1 MFKGDEFDDIFKIM
15 DRAFG
20 DNTNKSDISEYID
33 IRASERVMDED
44 TGKLL
49 TTNIH
54 DYKLPTIKDI
64 LEIEVISV
72 NEGDPLISS
81 TGAKGCGEPAHIP
94 TAGAIANAIYNAI
107 GVRIKSAPMTPD
119 KVLMALQNKN

>member
-1 MFKGDEFDDIFKIM
+1 LENQFHGGVVQGIGFALLE
-15 DRAFG
+15 
-20 DNTNKSDISEYID
+20 
-33 IRASERVMDED
+33 ERVMDKD

-49 TTNIH
+49 TSNIH
-54 DYKLPTIKDI
+54 DYKLPTIKDVP
-64 LEIEVISV
+64 EIEVISV
-72 NEGDPLISS
+72 NEGDPLISN

-119 KVLMALQNKN
+119 KVLMALQNKK